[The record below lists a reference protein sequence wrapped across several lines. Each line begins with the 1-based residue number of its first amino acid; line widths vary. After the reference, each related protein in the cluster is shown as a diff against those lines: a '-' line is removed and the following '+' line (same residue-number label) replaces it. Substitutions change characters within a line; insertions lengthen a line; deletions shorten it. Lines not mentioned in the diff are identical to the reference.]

1 MDLDNVTKRKWPPRI
16 EPVHLRTKW
25 PQKAETFIITLG
37 KAPSE
42 REKTKDIVFLTSPN
56 K

>member
-1 MDLDNVTKRKWPPRI
+1 MDLDNVTKSKWPPRI
-16 EPVHLRTKW
+16 EPVHLHLMAS
-25 PQKAETFIITLG
+25 KAETFIITLG